1 MKRPNNP
8 DPYCGLSNDR
18 ERRHALTV
26 REVCGVLRRALTVAG
41 LVVTAVYLPA
51 ASGKIET
58 AIRALR

>member
-1 MKRPNNP
+1 MKRPDNP
-8 DPYCGLSNDR
+8 EPYCGFSDDR

-51 ASGKIET
+51 ASGNIET